1 MDRVTYRAADE
12 TIRRLQELAEKYGVS
27 RSALITMLVHQRWLD
42 EAAITSQQQQQQ
54 PPQQQAAAQ
63 QHSKQHK
70 KKRRR

>member
-54 PPQQQAAAQ
+54 QPQQQAAAQ
-63 QHSKQHK
+63 QAA
-70 KKRRR
+70 